1 MKIIAGQAKGLPLL
15 VPKGE
20 VRPTQDRVREAL
32 FGILQ
37 SVVPGAHV
45 LDLFCGTGSVGLEA
59 LSRGAARACMVDA
72 SRSACQ
78 TARHNMERS
87 KLPGGSIVQS
97 DCLAFTRRER
107 ATYDLIFADPPYCKA
122 PGDRDMIAELLLGRV
137 RELLRENGLFIAE
150 AQLGYGVGDA
160 RTREFPGWELIDARS
175 YGKNTLLFYR
185 PESSAS

>member
-32 FGILQ
+32 FSILQ
-37 SVVPGAHV
+37 SVISGAQV

-59 LSRGAARACMVDA
+59 LSRGASRACMVDS
-72 SRSACQ
+72 SRAACQ
-78 TARHNMERS
+78 TAHRNLERS
-87 KLPGGSIVQS
+87 KLSGGLIVQS
-97 DCLAFTRRER
+97 DCLSFTQRER

-122 PGDRDMIAELLLGRV
+122 LGDRDMIAELLQGNMRK
-137 RELLRENGLFIAE
+137 LLREDGLFIAE
-150 AQLGYGVGDA
+150 AQLGYGVGNEQS
-160 RTREFPGWELIDARS
+160 REFPGWQLIDTRR

-185 PESSAS
+185 PELIAP

>member
-15 VPKGE
+15 VPRGE

-37 SVVPGAHV
+37 SMVPGARA

-59 LSRGAARACMVDA
+59 LSRGASRVCMVDA

-78 TARHNMERS
+78 TARRNLERS
-87 KLPGGSIVQS
+87 KLTGGVIVQS

-107 ATYDLIFADPPYCKA
+107 ATYDIIFADPPYCKA
-122 PGDRDMIAELLLGRV
+122 PGDQDMISELLQGRV

-150 AQLGYGVGDA
+150 AQLGYGVGDE
-160 RTREFPGWELIDARS
+160 RTREFPDWQLIDTRS
-175 YGKNTLLFYR
+175 YGKNTLLFYQSE
-185 PESSAS
+185 PIAL